1 MSTIKH
7 RQRLL
12 LAPLAAVV
20 AALALSACGK
30 KEEPTVGQQIDS
42 TVAQAER
49 KADELKADAKQAGA
63 EVRQAADGVADKV
76 KDAAIT
82 TAVKTELTRDIGM
95 AALDINVDTDAGRV
109 ALRGTAPD
117 AAARERAQKLAAG
130 VDGVV
135 AVNNQLLIASR

>member
-1 MSTIKH
+1 MSTTK
-7 RQRLL
+7 QRRHLL
-12 LAPLAAVV
+12 LAPLAAAV

-30 KEEPTVGQQIDS
+30 KEEQTVGQQLDT

-49 KADELKADAKQAGA
+49 KAEEFKAEAKQAGA
-63 EVRQAADGVADKV
+63 EARQTADGVADKV

-82 TAVKTELTRDIGM
+82 TAVKAELTRDIGM

-109 ALRGTAPD
+109 ALRGSAPD
-117 AAARERAQKLAAG
+117 AAARERAQTLAAG

-135 AVNNQLLIASR
+135 AVDNQLLIATR

>member
-1 MSTIKH
+1 MTTSK
-7 RQRLL
+7 RRLLL
-12 LAPLAAVV
+12 LAPLAATV

-30 KEEPTVGQQIDS
+30 KEEPTIGKQIDT

-49 KADELKADAKQAGA
+49 KAEEFKADAKQAGTEMRRAA
-63 EVRQAADGVADKV
+63 EGVTDKV

-82 TAVKTELTRDIGM
+82 TAVKAELTRDIGT
-95 AALDINVDTDAGRV
+95 AALDINVDTTGGHV

-117 AAARERAQKLAAG
+117 AAARERAQKLASG

-135 AVNNQLLIASR
+135 AVSNQLLVATR